1 MMTAN
6 SFQLEDKTYL
16 SVSAWDGLI
25 NGLSVG
31 FTTKNGGNSVE
42 EFSSLNLGL
51 HVNDQNEIVIKNRD
65 QLAKALGFS
74 LDNWVFAEQVH
85 SNVIKKVTK
94 ESKGKGI
101 SVYADGL
108 TGSDGI
114 YTSEKGIMLSLCFAD
129 CVPLYFIAP
138 EHSLIGLAHA
148 GWKGTVKNIA
158 GEMIIKWNKDEGVN
172 LKDIKVAIGPA
183 INDCCY
189 IVDEKVIS
197 SIDKNI
203 LEDYPLPYD
212 TVSEGQYKLNL
223 PLLNKYYLLSAG
235 IPDENIITS
244 DLCTSC
250 KSGLFFSHRR
260 DKGKTGRMLSFIG
273 INEEAHL

>member
-1 MMTAN
+1 MMAAN

-16 SVSAWDGLI
+16 SVIGWDGLI
-25 NGLSVG
+25 KGLSVG
-31 FTTKNGGNSVE
+31 FTTKNGGNSVD

-65 QLAKALGFS
+65 ILSKVLRVS

-101 SVYADGL
+101 SVYEDGI

-203 LEDYPLPYD
+203 LGVYPLPYS

-235 IPDENIITS
+235 IPEENIITS

-250 KSGLFFSHRR
+250 ESELFFSHRR